1 MTTRAWLLAMLAG
14 VVLAFS
20 TFPLALQAAG
30 CILFGLA
37 FNGWA
42 ASQFDGESQAPKDLV
57 LVANTPVVQPTEA
70 QNQPLVDPDNR
81 DAA

>member
-1 MTTRAWLLAMLAG
+1 MTTRAWLLAMFAG

-20 TFPLALQAAG
+20 TLPLALQAAG

-42 ASQFDGESQAPKDLV
+42 AALVDGDDAPARDLV
-57 LVANTPVVQPTEA
+57 LIANTPVAHPADA
-70 QNQPLVDPDNR
+70 QNQALVDPDNR